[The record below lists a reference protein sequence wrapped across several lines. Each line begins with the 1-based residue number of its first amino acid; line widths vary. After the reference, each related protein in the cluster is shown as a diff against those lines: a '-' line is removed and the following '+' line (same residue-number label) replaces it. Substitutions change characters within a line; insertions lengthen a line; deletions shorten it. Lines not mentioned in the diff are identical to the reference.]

1 MYFGVFYLD
10 YEVNIVDK
18 IYVIYD
24 NLKKYVNY
32 LCFVLVFYFGVK
44 IDC

>member
-24 NLKKYVNY
+24 NLKSMLIIYV
-32 LCFVLVFYFGVK
+32 LF
-44 IDC
+44 